1 MIRKIRKTLAGV
13 RFLLFSKK
21 EKFVIDILNG
31 KQIRTIKGTIS
42 KVKEQDELWYNLL
55 AQHSEKIYE
64 VGCNIGQ
71 TALLALT
78 NDNVKKVLLLHPNPE
93 ALSIANKNM
102 IQNNFIHKTQSFL
115 GFVSNEINNE
125 LDFYTI
131 GYGSAGSMYSSH
143 TETAKVIG
151 S

>member
-1 MIRKIRKTLAGV
+1 M
-13 RFLLFSKK
+13 
-21 EKFVIDILNG
+21 
-31 KQIRTIKGTIS
+31 
-42 KVKEQDELWYNLL
+42 
-55 AQHSEKIYE
+55 
-64 VGCNIGQ
+64 GCNIGQ